1 MVKAKG
7 LKSWVSGEL
16 CAPKPCAVTLLVI
29 TSASPSWEGEAGP
42 AHTFPTQPLQLVPQA
57 RAQRPGTQGQQTD
70 REQQEAEH
78 GPLPW
83 AGAALRAIPMSRD
96 PGHSRI
102 MTVQSSDA
110 HSLSRWDTLKGPD
123 GLL

>member
-57 RAQRPGTQGQQTD
+57 RAQRPGTQSTLEVTRIDTQSW
-70 REQQEAEH
+70 
-78 GPLPW
+78 PLR
-83 AGAALRAIPMSRD
+83 G
-96 PGHSRI
+96 
-102 MTVQSSDA
+102 
-110 HSLSRWDTLKGPD
+110 K
-123 GLL
+123 